1 MMITTANAATLARRS
16 HAVHRPRDPAGY
28 RQRQRAA
35 GQRGYRATIR
45 VLERPG
51 AGVVTY
57 DRKAWLLWKLGY
69 TPRQRAPLAEAG

>member
-1 MMITTANAATLARRS
+1 MMITTTNAATLARRS
-16 HAVHRPRDPAGY
+16 HAAHRQRDPAGY

-35 GQRGYRATIR
+35 GQRGYRATIS

-51 AGVVTY
+51 AGAITY

-69 TPRQRAPLAEAG
+69 TPRQQSAAAPD